1 MKVIQQL
8 YLKKLG
14 QQIRNQMQEKNLL
27 LREFEGKEIRVS
39 MSTVSRVIHA
49 KNNIKI
55 IYLPLFLEILEI
67 DTLLE
72 FYFFDDY
79 FCFELIENSLDLI
92 VHNPNSKLYRRFE
105 KLLRRKYPDFDRLT
119 TYALARIYFLDN
131 KNELNKKLNCFV
143 DKLLLEDRHS
153 YEVAEA
159 YAEWIDDIL
168 TDF

>member
-14 QQIRNQMQEKNLL
+14 QQIRNQMKEKKLMLNT
-27 LREFEGKEIRVS
+27 FEDREIRIS
-39 MSTVSRVIHA
+39 ISTVSRVIHA

-72 FYFFDDY
+72 FYFFDDH
-79 FCFELIENSLDLI
+79 FCFELIENTLDLI
-92 VHNPNSKLYRRFE
+92 VHNPNSKLYRRFA

-159 YAEWIDDIL
+159 YAEWVDDIL